1 MLQRIKRWK
10 QKREDTRLLK
20 YSMRIF
26 RSIYPECGEQ
36 MRACLAQTLWDIIRD
51 YGEKWD
57 PDLAQFCYDEVHKII
72 MIHKGLSV

>member
-1 MLQRIKRWK
+1 MLQWIKRWR

-26 RSIYPECGEQ
+26 RSIYPSCGEQ
-36 MRACLAQTLWDIIRD
+36 MRACLAQTLCDIIRD
-51 YGEKWD
+51 YGEQWD

-72 MIHKGLSV
+72 RTHKGLSV